1 MKWMFAHKSFLD
13 YDIPVAG
20 ASDYVPGPYEPMMAL
35 QAMVTRKDTQGR
47 VWGGNQKVTVDQALR
62 IGTINGAWASFEENI
77 KGSIKIG
84 KLADFVMLEQD
95 PHDVAADDPDQLKH
109 IPIHCTVV
117 GGKTM
122 FQA

>member
-1 MKWMFAHKSFLD
+1 
-13 YDIPVAG
+13 
-20 ASDYVPGPYEPMMAL
+20 MAL

-47 VWGGNQKVTVDQALR
+47 VWGDNQKVTMDQALR

-109 IPIHCTVV
+109 IPIHRTIV

>member
-1 MKWMFAHKSFLD
+1 M
-13 YDIPVAG
+13 
-20 ASDYVPGPYEPMMAL
+20 
-35 QAMVTRKDTQGR
+35 
-47 VWGGNQKVTVDQALR
+47 WGDNQKVTVDQALR

-95 PHDVAADDPDQLKH
+95 PHAVAADDPDQLKH
-109 IPIHCTVV
+109 IPIHRTIV